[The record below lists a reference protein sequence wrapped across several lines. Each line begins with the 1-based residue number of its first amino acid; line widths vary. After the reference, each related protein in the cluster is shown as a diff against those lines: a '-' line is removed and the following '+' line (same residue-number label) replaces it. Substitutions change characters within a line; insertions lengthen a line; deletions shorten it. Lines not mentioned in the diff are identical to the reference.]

1 MKFHTFGQGQY
12 SGGDQQYS
20 QPDYAENLNEESAK
34 SLLQDNR
41 FIQDIY
47 DYYGT
52 RDGKTFNGGNEA
64 VEYFLNDR
72 RWRNFNT
79 VAIGKDVY
87 DAHNQSK
94 DQSVKLARLQKV
106 YDSLPNF
113 TGGVGSTLADVALPM
128 LLDPLNLVGFGSG
141 GAAARAAVAGAKGLT
156 KNQLLA
162 KGLKAGALSLI
173 HI

>member
-1 MKFHTFGQGQY
+1 MGLPIRNTKFIPTTVGTTKDIPGYIINMLWKTGVSNEISYGTGQY

-52 RDGKTFNGGNEA
+52 RDGKTFNGGKEA

-72 RWRNFNT
+72 RWRNNT

-87 DAHNQSK
+87 AHNQSK
-94 DQSVKLARLQKV
+94 DHQ
-106 YDSLPNF
+106 
-113 TGGVGSTLADVALPM
+113 
-128 LLDPLNLVGFGSG
+128 
-141 GAAARAAVAGAKGLT
+141 
-156 KNQLLA
+156 
-162 KGLKAGALSLI
+162 
-173 HI
+173 

>member
-1 MKFHTFGQGQY
+1 MATK
-12 SGGDQQYS
+12 QYS
-20 QPDYAENLNEESAK
+20 QPDYAENLNEESAE

-52 RDGKTFNGGNEA
+52 RDGKTFNGGKEA

-94 DQSVKLARLQKV
+94 DQSIKLARLQKV

-141 GAAARAAVAGAKGLT
+141 GAAARAAVAGAKGLQRI
-156 KNQLLA
+156 NY
-162 KGLKAGALSLI
+162 
-173 HI
+173 